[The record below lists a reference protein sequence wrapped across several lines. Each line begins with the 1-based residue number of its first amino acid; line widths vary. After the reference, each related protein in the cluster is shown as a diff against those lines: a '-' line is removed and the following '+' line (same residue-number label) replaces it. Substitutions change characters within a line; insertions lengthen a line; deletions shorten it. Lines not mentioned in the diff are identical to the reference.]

1 MARIGADETGKGR
14 PFMLRVMQELMRS
27 CSVICAPARAL

>member
-1 MARIGADETGKGR
+1 MARIGSEEFGKGR

-27 CSVICAPARAL
+27 GSVICAPARAL